1 MTTPISMI
9 PYINMAP
16 YRQQGPPPGC
26 HFVPLTP
33 RESIAALINGDV
45 AAAAVPVGGLSQLS
59 GRVEFIGK
67 FGIGARKTVMSVLMR
82 SRVPFEAMKAPKTL
96 HVTSHTASS
105 VRLLYLL
112 MGKTFGFDVLPGD
125 AHGDEAA
132 DGELVIGDKALIYY
146 QKPDLSTFPYL
157 TDLAE
162 KWFELTGLS
171 FVFARWVVRCDAP
184 NTLKTALNDWLE
196 RFREKEPELTEAAIP
211 DAARRIGVGH
221 GVIREYFKVIR
232 RSLDDQD
239 LEGQARFSALLAEHN
254 ALPAFQELDRLR

>member
-26 HFVPLTP
+26 HFVPMTP
-33 RESIAALINGDV
+33 RESIAGLMKGDV
-45 AAAAVPVGGLSQLS
+45 AAAAVPVGGLSRL
-59 GRVEFIGK
+59 GNTVELLAP
-67 FGIGARKTVMSVLMR
+67 FGIGARGPVMSVLFF
-82 SRVPFEAMKAPKTL
+82 SRFPFADMQAPKT
-96 HVTSHTASS
+96 VRITRDTASS

-112 MGKTFGFDVLPGD
+112 LGKTIGFENLPRQAADD
-125 AHGDEAA
+125 AMA
-132 DGELVIGDKALIYY
+132 DGELVIGDKALIRY
-146 QKPDLSTFPYL
+146 QQRDQDAFPYM

-162 KWFELTGLS
+162 AWYARSGLP
-171 FVFARWVVRCDAP
+171 FVFARWVVRKGAP
-184 NTLKTALNDWLE
+184 EALKIALNDWLE

-211 DAARRIGVGH
+211 EAARRIGVGH

-232 RSLDDQD
+232 RSLDDRD